1 MRGRREGRRGYGGRG
16 GERGREGGRE
26 RRWKVEVKRER
37 DQNRLEQEKKK
48 NYTKPLEKLST
59 IL

>member
-1 MRGRREGRRGYGGRG
+1 MEAGRG
-16 GERGREGGRE
+16 KRGREAGRE
-26 RRWKVEVKRER
+26 RKWKVEVRRER
-37 DQNRLEQEKKK
+37 DQNRLEQEKK